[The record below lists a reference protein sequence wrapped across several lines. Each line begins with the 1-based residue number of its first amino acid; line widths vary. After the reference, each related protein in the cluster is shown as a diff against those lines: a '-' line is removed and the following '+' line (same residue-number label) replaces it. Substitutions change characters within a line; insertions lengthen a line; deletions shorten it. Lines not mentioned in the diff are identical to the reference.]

1 MALTLGTIVSTSTV
15 KPDRDETGLQAE
27 LVLFTVAGTY
37 AQANG
42 SKVAAV
48 DAAIQNS
55 RRNGKTVTLVDAVLW
70 QPAFDGVTA
79 GKLLAAN
86 TVAVSGSDVTFHV
99 TEGAAGVLDL
109 ATEFA
114 DATALPASMS
124 PMGMLVT
131 FTES

>member
-1 MALTLGTIVSTSTV
+1 MAITPAAILSTCNV

-27 LVLFTVAGTY
+27 LVLVTVSGTY

-42 SKVAAV
+42 SKASAV
-48 DAAIQNS
+48 DAAIS
-55 RRNGKTVTLVDAVLW
+55 AGRRNGKTVTIVDAVLW
-70 QPAFDGVTA
+70 QPAFDGLNA
-79 GKLLAAN
+79 GKLLGAT

-109 ATEFA
+109 ATEYP

-124 PMGMLVT
+124 PMGFLVT